1 MVVGYSA
8 AVHSAETHIY
18 GKDILEE
25 RSIFSFDQLSEVP
38 PSKSNNV
45 SFMKI
50 EELNKNCR
58 NILAVSES
66 YICYSVTQKRNVL
79 RVIDTITG
87 EKAILR
93 SHESAIL
100 DLKISPVDS
109 ATFCSVDNATAS
121 TTPRVVVWKA
131 VNEKKVEFAPAVTL
145 SMGATIVVPH
155 PTQSNVWAISD
166 KRNIAVFSATHI
178 GDSKP
183 SSYDQ
188 LSCSASVETESI
200 TGEFWCNMYVRWLLD
215 LIIAF
220 LSIRYGIH
228 S

>member
-1 MVVGYSA
+1 MFSSISVFQSWGSCLEQIIFVCQIIR
-8 AVHSAETHIY
+8 ETPLF

-25 RSIFSFDQLSEVP
+25 RSIFPFEQLSEVP

-93 SHESAIL
+93 SHDSAIL

-109 ATFCSVDNATAS
+109 ATFCSVDNGSSATS
-121 TTPRVVVWKA
+121 HVVVWKA
-131 VNEKKVEFAPAVTL
+131 VNEKKVEFSPYATL
-145 SMGATIVVPH
+145 PIPATIVVAH
-155 PTQSNVWAISD
+155 PSQSSIWAISD
-166 KRNIAVFSATHI
+166 KRNLAVFSATRI
-178 GDSKP
+178 QEDKP

-188 LSCSASVETESI
+188 LPSHATVDNESI
-200 TGEFWCNMYVRWLLD
+200 TGELRK
-215 LIIAF
+215 
-220 LSIRYGIH
+220 
-228 S
+228 